1 MRKMFV
7 IGAIVVLA
15 GACAPGSSETAP
27 GPVDAVEEVG
37 GTSDIGQ
44 VDGIGDALAA
54 PVADPEAAA
63 RGFRLYYR
71 ERVERA
77 VVAYNRFMLFG
88 DVPFATTIGKAGVA
102 RSGDDWEVVAGP
114 NDNNRIGVSIR
125 TTWYAYRV
133 FRSRFLA
140 LSLIRMLEGL
150 VFFEALSGHPGLTAR
165 MVYPGWTRV
174 VDGAAG
180 TVERTRGGELVV
192 APVAVDP
199 ALEAEMIAAFF
210 NGFHCTWREDPEDV
224 LLEYMPAREIGP
236 YAVTYS
242 FSMTPRYL
250 RVSDCCT
257 SLMRIPE
264 GEPWAG
270 AWFGNH
276 NSRDNFP
283 DLAMGY
289 LVARQIMDDTD
300 VDADLQETAARAWAA
315 GQRVGD
321 LIQTHEGRL
330 MTVDEHNPYDTLVVA
345 GAVRPDGETEA
356 EDLGSLSDCQMV
368 FLARALST
376 GGLSLPLPELPA
388 PGSLEFLLADF
399 LGGSCPLQEPVRTC
413 TRLQEAYCGK
423 DWSTIGELEFM
434 GRPWLDAVAKLE
446 ADAPGAAED
455 LIGSFQDDFNEKTI
469 AALALVTYAGAVNDE
484 ALLAEAQ
491 AALGEITTLLRF
503 FGELLWAR
511 TQPDRLVERRYE
523 AALFDAEGGLEVD
536 PAELGDLARAEAQM
550 ARLEGM
556 LDLPETPTEALR
568 TDEEIL
574 ALVEDRLAG
583 ASETTR
589 ERYLEHYGETP
600 PLRRAGDGYE
610 ARGHHPEFDWPWKE
624 VATPRHHQLG
634 GVRLL
639 EAIPLCVTA
648 PHLLDC
654 TWARLG
660 CRRPDLD
667 GSGAVDAVDQALL
680 EAALAAHG
688 ESPCGAVN
696 DWCGGA
702 DLDHTGTADAV
713 DQAFMAAAQGC
724 RYDP

>member
-1 MRKMFV
+1 MKNTIVTCV
-7 IGAIVVLA
+7 ILA
-15 GACAPGSSETAP
+15 LVSSCAPGGTKTVPETDGDVIGTPDVP
-27 GPVDAVEEVG
+27 GTLDTLVEE
-37 GTSDIGQ
+37 
-44 VDGIGDALAA
+44 LAT
-54 PVADPEAAA
+54 PVPDTEAAA
-63 RGFRLYYR
+63 RAFRLYYS

-88 DVPFATTIGKAGVA
+88 DITFATTIGKAGVA
-102 RSGDDWEVVAGP
+102 RAGDDWEVVAGP

-125 TTWYAYRV
+125 TTWYAYKI
-133 FRSRFLA
+133 FRSRLLA

-174 VDGAAG
+174 VDGATGAV
-180 TVERTRGGELVV
+180 TRTRAGEPVE
-192 APVAVDP
+192 APQPMAP
-199 ALEAEMIAAFF
+199 ALEAEMLAAFF
-210 NGFHCTWREDPEDV
+210 DGFSCTWREDPEDI

-242 FSMTPRYL
+242 FSMTPDYL

-257 SLMRIPE
+257 SLMRVPE
-264 GEPWAG
+264 GNPWAG

-289 LVARQIMDDTD
+289 LVALQIMNDPD
-300 VDADLQETAARAWAA
+300 VDEDLKETAGRAWAA
-315 GQRVGD
+315 GQRIGD
-321 LIQTHEGRL
+321 LVQANEGRF

-356 EDLGSLSDCQMV
+356 EDLGSISDCQMA
-368 FLARALST
+368 FLARALS
-376 GGLSLPLPELPA
+376 GDGLALPLPELPA
-388 PGSLEFLLADF
+388 PGSVEFLLADF
-399 LGGSCPLQEPVRTC
+399 LGAACPLPDPVRTC

-469 AALALVTYAGAVNDE
+469 AALALVTYAEARGDE
-484 ALLAEAQ
+484 ELLTTARSALAE
-491 AALGEITTLLRF
+491 ITGLLRF

-511 TQPDRLVERRYE
+511 TQPDRLAERRYE
-523 AALFDAEGGLEVD
+523 AALFDAQGGLDVD
-536 PAELGDLARAEAQM
+536 VSELGELGRAESQM
-550 ARLEGM
+550 TRLEGM
-556 LDLPETPTEALR
+556 LDLPDTGLEPLR

-574 ALVEDRLAG
+574 AMVEDRLGGSSA
-583 ASETTR
+583 TVQQ
-589 ERYLEHYGETP
+589 RYLDHYGSVP
-600 PLRRAGDGYE
+600 PLRRAGEGYE
-610 ARGHHPEFDWPWKE
+610 ARGHHPGFDWPWKD

-634 GVRLL
+634 GIRLL
-639 EAIPLCVTA
+639 EAVPLCISA

-660 CRRPDLD
+660 CARPDLD
-667 GSGAVDAVDQALL
+667 ASGVVDTADQALL
-680 EAALAAHG
+680 DAAIAEYGDAH
-688 ESPCGAVN
+688 CGSAN

-702 DLDHTGTADAV
+702 DLDRTGSVDAV
-713 DQAFMAAAQGC
+713 DQAFMVAAQGC
-724 RYDP
+724 RS

>member
-1 MRKMFV
+1 MKTIMVF
-7 IGAIVVLA
+7 GVLA
-15 GACAPGSSETAP
+15 LLVGSCAPGSSSNAP
-27 GPVDAVEEVG
+27 GPVDAA
-37 GTSDIGQ
+37 
-44 VDGIGDALAA
+44 GDADGTPDVARSDVVGDELAT

-63 RGFRLYYR
+63 RAFRLYYR

-88 DVPFATTIGKAGVA
+88 DVTFATTIGKAGVA
-102 RSGDDWEVVAGP
+102 RAGDDWEVVAGP

-133 FRSRFLA
+133 FRTRILA

-150 VFFEALSGHPGLTAR
+150 VFFEAVSGHPGLTAR

-174 VDGAAG
+174 VDGVAG
-180 TVERTRGGELVV
+180 TAERTRSGELVV
-192 APVAVDP
+192 APVAVDA
-199 ALEAEMIAAFF
+199 ALEGEMIAAFF
-210 NGFHCTWREDPEDV
+210 DGFRCTWREDPEDV

-257 SLMRIPE
+257 SLMRVPE
-264 GEPWAG
+264 GEPWEG

-289 LVARQIMDDTD
+289 LVARQIMNDPD
-300 VDADLQETAARAWAA
+300 VDADLQATAARAWAA

-321 LIQTHEGRL
+321 LVQTHEGRL

-356 EDLGSLSDCQMV
+356 EDLGSLSDCQMT
-368 FLARALST
+368 FLARALSSE
-376 GGLSLPLPELPA
+376 GLSMPLPELPA

-399 LGGSCPLQEPVRTC
+399 LGGSCPLPDPVRTC

-434 GRPWLDAVAKLE
+434 GQPWLDAVAKLE

-469 AALALVTYAGAVNDE
+469 AALALVTYARAVNDE

-491 AALGEITTLLRF
+491 SALGEITTLLRF
-503 FGELLWAR
+503 FGELLWAQ
-511 TQPDRLVERRYE
+511 TQPDRLAERRYE

-536 PAELGDLARAEAQM
+536 LAELGDLARAEVQM

-556 LDLPETPTEALR
+556 LDLPDTPSEALR

-574 ALVEDRLAG
+574 AIVGDRLAG
-583 ASETTR
+583 ASETVR
-589 ERYLEHYGETP
+589 QRYVEHYGETP

-610 ARGHHPEFDWPWKE
+610 ARGHHPDFEWPWKG

-639 EAIPLCVTA
+639 EAVPLCVTA

-660 CRRPDLD
+660 CARPDLD
-667 GSGAVDAVDQALL
+667 GSGAVDIVDQALL
-680 EAALAAHG
+680 NAALAAHA
-688 ESPCGAVN
+688 ETACGAAN

-702 DLDHTGTADAV
+702 DLDRTGAVDAV
-713 DQAFMAAAQGC
+713 DQAFMVAAQGC
-724 RYDP
+724 RYGE

>member
-1 MRKMFV
+1 MRDFIGITVFV
-7 IGAIVVLA
+7 VIVA
-15 GACAPGSSETAP
+15 GCAPTETQPAADVSE
-27 GPVDAVEEVG
+27 EE
-37 GTSDIGQ
+37 
-44 VDGIGDALAA
+44 LAT
-54 PVADPEAAA
+54 PVADPAVAA
-63 RGFRLYYR
+63 RAFRLYYR

-88 DVPFATTIGKAGVA
+88 DVGFGTTIGKAGVA

-133 FRSRFLA
+133 FRSRLLA

-150 VFFEALSGHPGLTAR
+150 VFFEGLSGHPGLTAR

-174 VDGAAG
+174 VDGTAG
-180 TVERTRGGELVV
+180 TVQRTRDGSAVE
-192 APVAVDP
+192 APVPTAP
-199 ALEAEMIAAFF
+199 ALEAEILATLFD
-210 NGFHCTWREDPEDV
+210 GFRCTWREDPEDI
-224 LLEYMPAREIGP
+224 LLAYMPAREIGP

-242 FSMTPRYL
+242 FSMTPDYL

-257 SLMRIPE
+257 SLMRVPE

-283 DLAMGY
+283 DLATGY
-289 LVARQIMDDTD
+289 LVARQIMEDPD
-300 VDADLQETAARAWAA
+300 VDADLAASAARAWAA
-315 GQRVGD
+315 GQRIGD
-321 LIQTHEGRL
+321 LVQTHEGRL

-356 EDLGSLSDCQMV
+356 EDLGSLSDCQMAY
-368 FLARALST
+368 LARALSSE
-376 GGLSLPLPELPA
+376 GLALPLPELPA

-399 LGGSCPLQEPVRTC
+399 LGAACPLPDPVRTC

-469 AALALVTYAGAVNDE
+469 AALALVTYAEAEGDD
-484 ALLAEAQ
+484 ALLADAR
-491 AALGEITTLLRF
+491 AALGELTVLYRF

-511 TQPDRLVERRYE
+511 TQPERLTERLYS

-536 PAELGDLARAEAQM
+536 PAELGDMARAEWQM
-550 ARLEGM
+550 SMLEAM
-556 LDLPETPTEALR
+556 LTLPDTGPEPLR
-568 TDEEIL
+568 SDEEIL
-574 ALVEDRLAG
+574 AIVEEKLTG
-583 ASETTR
+583 ASETAR
-589 ERYLEHYGETP
+589 QRYHEHYGETP

-610 ARGHHPEFDWPWKE
+610 ARGHHPEDDWPWAE

-660 CRRPDLD
+660 CSRPDLD
-667 GSGAVDAVDQALL
+667 GSGAVDAADQALL
-680 EAALAAHG
+680 DAALFAHEG
-688 ESPCGAVN
+688 VVCGHGN

-702 DLDHTGTADAV
+702 DLDRTGAADAT
-713 DQAFMAAAQGC
+713 DQAFMVAAQGC
-724 RYDP
+724 HYIRP